1 MIYLGADHRGFN
13 LKEKIKKWL
22 SKWGEEFEDCGNNIF
37 DPEDDFPDF
46 AIKVGEKVAMEK
58 GKGILLCGSGGMA
71 LTANKIKG
79 VWAAEAW
86 GVKWARH
93 AKQHDNINVLVIPAD
108 SVNNYTAKKMI
119 RVWLD
124 SPLKTEVKYIR
135 RLEKI
140 KKLEDRN
147 FK

>member
-1 MIYLGADHRGFN
+1 M
-13 LKEKIKKWL
+13 
-22 SKWGEEFEDCGNNIF
+22 
-37 DPEDDFPDF
+37 
-46 AIKVGEKVAMEK
+46 
-58 GKGILLCGSGGMA
+58 
-71 LTANKIKG
+71 TANKIKG

-86 GVKWARH
+86 GVKWAKH

-108 SVNNYTAKKMI
+108 AVSNHTAKKMI

-124 SPLKTEVKYIR
+124 SPLETEVKYIR